1 MAKLK
6 SWKELPCGAIID
18 DPKAV
23 LDNKT
28 GAWRSQRPCW
38 SAEKCIHC
46 LNCWIFCP
54 DAAVMVK
61 DGKVTGINYDYC
73 KGCGICAEVCPPK
86 THAIEM
92 EEERK

>member
-6 SWKELPCGAIID
+6 SWKELPCGAIIED
-18 DPKAV
+18 MKAV
-23 LDNKT
+23 RENKT
-28 GAWRSQRPCW
+28 GAWRSVRPCW
-38 SAEKCIHC
+38 NKDKCIQC

-54 DAAVMVK
+54 DAAVIVE

-73 KGCGICAEVCPPK
+73 KGCGICANVCPTK
-86 THAIEM
+86 VQAITM

>member
-18 DPKAV
+18 DPKVV

-28 GAWRSQRPCW
+28 GAWRSMRPVW

-54 DAAVMVK
+54 DAAIMVN
-61 DGKVTGINYDYC
+61 DGKMTGINYDYC
-73 KGCGICAEVCPPK
+73 KGCGICANVCPTK
-86 THAIEM
+86 VQAITM